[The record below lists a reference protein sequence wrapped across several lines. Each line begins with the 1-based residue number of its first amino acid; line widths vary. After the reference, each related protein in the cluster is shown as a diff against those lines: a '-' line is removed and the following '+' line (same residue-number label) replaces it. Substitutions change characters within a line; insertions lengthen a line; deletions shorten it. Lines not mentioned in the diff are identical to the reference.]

1 MHLERLNPSISVS
14 FQTLNKNTW
23 MERAFISWGSSVLIT
38 TNSFSLQQCGEVWK
52 GRCSLTENEG
62 VAHL

>member
-23 MERAFISWGSSVLIT
+23 MERAFISWGSSVLFT
-38 TNSFSLQQCGEVWK
+38 TNSFYLQQVWK